1 MLFSEPKYSI
11 LKKNI
16 KKVVEKV
23 EEKQKKKLSKKWI
36 VVLIAVLVVL
46 IGFGVRLLLIQGAN
60 DRDYENNL
68 EKVTEYAN
76 ENHPDSEMIHVS
88 RIPNV
93 KRIFNVSDVRADDMF
108 IFYDKKNDNYYELIY
123 EDGKILSDYDKA
135 LFGKTVTANI
145 ETAFKEHDYDIPHM
159 LRGWVEEADAEDGT
173 YYQSK
178 LQLFFLTDDVEKDL
192 DEIFAM
198 IKHVKDTYPGIYCQ
212 LMISPTSEKIK
223 LEKLFSFEEVTLLMH
238 MEQHYSADIFL
249 DEYELNSKEDLITMF
264 ETE

>member
-93 KRIFNVSDVRADDMF
+93 KRIFNVSF
-108 IFYDKKNDNYYELIY
+108 
-123 EDGKILSDYDKA
+123 
-135 LFGKTVTANI
+135 
-145 ETAFKEHDYDIPHM
+145 
-159 LRGWVEEADAEDGT
+159 W
-173 YYQSK
+173 
-178 LQLFFLTDDVEKDL
+178 
-192 DEIFAM
+192 
-198 IKHVKDTYPGIYCQ
+198 
-212 LMISPTSEKIK
+212 TS
-223 LEKLFSFEEVTLLMH
+223 T
-238 MEQHYSADIFL
+238 
-249 DEYELNSKEDLITMF
+249 
-264 ETE
+264 